1 MAPVMPCSCVRQ
13 TELPGVTRLSADIS
27 YHPDRTARFYRHP
40 MRDLAAFQAA
50 ARAVDLAPERR
61 AALVDALRVQNPPSL
76 ALDRLAQPGTL
87 AVAAGQ
93 QVGLF
98 SGPAYTIYKAL
109 HAARLAE
116 WLTAQGLPA
125 VPVFWLATEDHDF
138 AEVNHTWVFDAQH
151 QPLKLEM
158 RRQTGAQP
166 VGGVELAAP
175 PVDQLRAALAGLP
188 FADEATA
195 MVAETYVTGR
205 TMGQAFGDLLRRLL
219 ERFDIPHVDP
229 MLPAFRALAAPVLR
243 SAVERAPEL
252 NAAVLDRNRE
262 LVEAGYHAQVHVEP
276 QNAFFFLL
284 ENGKRLALRRDNGD
298 YQLNGRRFTSAE
310 LADRAAEL
318 SPNALLRPVVQD
330 SILPTV
336 ASILGP
342 AEAAYIAQSDVLYS
356 RILGRMPVAV
366 PRAGFTILDGRSQK
380 RMERYGL
387 SLSDFFHGKE
397 ALRERMAAALIPPDL
412 TIRLHDTLVDVDA
425 AVERLRARLLA
436 FDPTLEKAL
445 ATSARKI
452 RHQAAK
458 IQAKTGREA
467 MRRDE
472 RASRDAASLYGLV
485 YPERHL
491 QERLYSIL
499 PFVAKHGLD
508 LINQIY
514 ESIQLDCADHRVL
527 VV

>member
-1 MAPVMPCSCVRQ
+1 MPCSCVHL
-13 TELPGVTRLSADIS
+13 TELPGVTRLSTDIS
-27 YHPDRTARFYRHP
+27 YHPDRTARFYHHP
-40 MRDLAAFQAA
+40 LRDWQAFQAA
-50 ARAVDLAPERR
+50 ARAVDMAPERR
-61 AALVDALRVQNPPSL
+61 AALVEALRIQNPPSP
-76 ALDRLAQPGTL
+76 ALQRLAQPGTL

-151 QPLKLEM
+151 QPEKLEL
-158 RRQTGAQP
+158 RRQSGAQP
-166 VGGVELAAP
+166 VGGVELLAP
-175 PVDQLRAALAGLP
+175 PVEELRNALAGLP
-188 FADEATA
+188 YAEETLALVAD
-195 MVAETYVTGR
+195 TYVAGR

-219 ERFDIPHVDP
+219 ARFDIPHVDP
-229 MLPAFRALAAPVLR
+229 MLPAFRELAAPVLR
-243 SAVERAPEL
+243 AAVEQAPEL
-252 NAAVLDRNRE
+252 TAAVLERNRE
-262 LVEAGYHAQVHVEP
+262 LVDAGYHAQVHVEP
-276 QNAFFFLL
+276 QTAFFFLL
-284 ENGKRLALRRDNGD
+284 ENGKRLALRRHNGG
-298 YQLNGRRFTSAE
+298 YQLNGRSFTSAE
-310 LADRAAEL
+310 LAGRAAEL

-342 AEAAYIAQSDVLYS
+342 AEAAYIAQSEVLYS

-366 PRAGFTILDGRSQK
+366 PRAGFTILDHLSQK
-380 RMERYGL
+380 RMSRYGV
-387 SLSDFFHGKE
+387 SLADFFHGKE
-397 ALRERMAAALIPPDL
+397 AFRERLAAALVPPDL
-412 TIRLHDTLVDVDA
+412 TLRLQDTLVDVDA

-452 RHQAAK
+452 RYQAAK

-472 RASRDAASLYGLV
+472 RASRDAASLYGLI

-499 PFVAKHGLD
+499 PFLAKHGFE
-508 LINQIY
+508 LIDRLY
-514 ESIQLDCADHRVL
+514 EAIELECADHRLL
-527 VV
+527 VM

>member
-1 MAPVMPCSCVRQ
+1 MNCTCIRQ
-13 TELPGVTRLSADIS
+13 SDLPHTSKLVEDVL
-27 YHPDRTARFYRHP
+27 YHPDRTAAFYRHP
-40 MRDLAAFQAA
+40 IRDLGAFQDA
-50 ARAVDLAPERR
+50 AREIQFSDERR
-61 AALVDALRVQNPPSL
+61 AALVAALRMRNPASASL
-76 ALDRLAQPGTL
+76 ERLAQPGTL
-87 AVAAGQ
+87 AVLTGQ

-116 WLTAQGLPA
+116 WLTAKGLPA

-151 QPLKLEM
+151 QPVKLEM

-166 VGGVELAAP
+166 VGGIDLAAP
-175 PVDQLRAALAGLP
+175 PIDELRAALAGLP
-188 FADEATA
+188 FADEA
-195 MVAETYVTGR
+195 VALVTETYVTGR

-219 ERFDIPHVDP
+219 QRFDIPHVDP
-229 MLPAFRALAAPVLR
+229 MLPAFRELAAPVLR

-252 NAAVLDRNRE
+252 TAAVLERNRE

-284 ENGKRLALRRDNGD
+284 ENGKRLTLRRHNGD

-310 LADRAAEL
+310 LAARAAEL

-342 AEAAYIAQSDVLYS
+342 AEAAYIAQSEVLYS

-366 PRAGFTILDGRSQK
+366 PRAGFTILDSLSQK
-380 RMERYGL
+380 RIDRYGL
-387 SLSDFFHGKE
+387 SLADFFHGKE
-397 ALRERMAAALIPPDL
+397 ALRERMAAALVPPDL
-412 TIRLHDTLVDVDA
+412 TMRLHDTLTDVDA

-452 RHQAAK
+452 RHQVAK
-458 IQAKTGREA
+458 IQAKTGRET

-472 RASRDAASLYGLV
+472 RASRDAASLYGLI

-499 PFVAKHGLD
+499 PFIAKHGPD
-508 LINQIY
+508 LIDQLY

-527 VV
+527 VI

>member
-1 MAPVMPCSCVRQ
+1 MQCTRVRQ

-27 YHPDRTARFYRHP
+27 NHPDRTARFYRHP
-40 MRDLAAFQAA
+40 RHDLEAFRAA
-50 ARAVDLAPERR
+50 ARAVHLAPERR
-61 AALVDALRVQNPPSL
+61 AALVEALRVQNPPSA
-76 ALDRLAQPGTL
+76 ALERLAQPGTL

-116 WLTAQGLPA
+116 WLTGQGLPA

-138 AEVNHTWVFDAQH
+138 AEVNHVWVFDAQH
-151 QPLKLEM
+151 QPAKLQM
-158 RRQTGAQP
+158 RRQAGVQP
-166 VGGVELAAP
+166 VGGIELAEP
-175 PVDQLRAALAGLP
+175 PVGELRAALAGLP
-188 FADEATA
+188 FADETLAL
-195 MVAETYVTGR
+195 VAETYVTGR
-205 TMGQAFGDLLRRLL
+205 TMGQAFSDLLRRLL
-219 ERFDIPHVDP
+219 AHFDIPHVDP
-229 MLPAFRALAAPVLR
+229 MLPAFRELAAPVLR
-243 SAVERAPEL
+243 RAVEQAPEL
-252 NAAVLDRNRE
+252 TAAVLERNRE

-276 QNAFFFLL
+276 QTAFFFLL
-284 ENGKRLALRRDNGD
+284 ENGKRLGLRRQNGD

-310 LADRAAEL
+310 LAGRAAEL

-330 SILPTV
+330 AILPTV
-336 ASILGP
+336 ASVLGP
-342 AEAAYIAQSDVLYS
+342 AEAAYIAQSEVLYS
-356 RILGRMPVAV
+356 RILGRMPVEV
-366 PRAGFTILDGRSQK
+366 PRAGFTIIDNLSAK
-380 RMERYGL
+380 RIERYGVRL
-387 SLSDFFHGKE
+387 TDFFHGKE

-412 TIRLHDTLVDVDA
+412 TIRMHETLADVDA
-425 AVERLRARLLA
+425 TVERLRARLLE

-458 IQAKTGREA
+458 IQAKTAREA

-472 RASRDAASLYGLV
+472 RASRDAASLYGLI

-499 PFVAKHGLD
+499 PFVAKHGFELVD
-508 LINQIY
+508 RLY
-514 ESIQLDCADHRVL
+514 ESIELDSPDHRLL

>member
-1 MAPVMPCSCVRQ
+1 MTPVMPCSSVRQ
-13 TELPGVTRLSADIS
+13 TELPGITRLFTDIC

-40 MRDLAAFQAA
+40 MRDLEAFRAA

-61 AALVDALRVQNPPSL
+61 AALVNALRIQNPPSP
-76 ALDRLAQPGTL
+76 ALERLAQPGTL

-116 WLTAQGLPA
+116 WLTGQGLPA

-138 AEVNHTWVFDAQH
+138 AEVNHAWVFNAQH
-151 QPLKLEM
+151 QPAKIEV

-175 PVDQLRAALAGLP
+175 PIDELRTALAGLP
-188 FADEATA
+188 FADEVVA
-195 MVAETYVTGR
+195 MVGECYVAGR

-219 ERFDIPHVDP
+219 VRFDIPHVDP
-229 MLPAFRALAAPVLR
+229 MLPAFRELAAPALR
-243 SAVERAPEL
+243 SAVEQAPEL
-252 NAAVLDRNRE
+252 TAAMLERNRE

-276 QNAFFFLL
+276 QTAFFFLL
-284 ENGKRLALRRDNGD
+284 ENGKRLALRRNDGD
-298 YQLNGRRFTSAE
+298 YQINGRLFTSAE
-310 LADRAAEL
+310 LAGRAAEL

-342 AEAAYIAQSDVLYS
+342 AEAAYIAQSEVLYS

-366 PRAGFTILDGRSQK
+366 PRAGFTILDSRAQK
-380 RMERYGL
+380 RIDHYGICL
-387 SLSDFFHGKE
+387 ADFFHGRE
-397 ALRERMAAALIPPDL
+397 SLRERVAAALIPPDL
-412 TIRLHDTLVDVDA
+412 SIRLRDTVVDVDA

-445 ATSARKI
+445 GTSARKI
-452 RHQAAK
+452 RHQVAK

-467 MRRDE
+467 MLRDE
-472 RASRDAASLYGLV
+472 RASRDAASLYGLI

-499 PFVAKHGLD
+499 PLVAKHGFD
-508 LINQIY
+508 LIDRIY
-514 ESIQLDCADHRVL
+514 ESIQLDSTDHHLL

>member
-1 MAPVMPCSCVRQ
+1 MAPAMYCTCVRQ
-13 TELPGVTRLSADIS
+13 TELPGTTRLFTDIS
-27 YHPDRTARFYRHP
+27 YHPDRTAPFYHYP
-40 MRDLAAFQAA
+40 LRDLAAFQAA
-50 ARAVDLAPERR
+50 ARAVSLAPERR
-61 AALVDALRVQNPPSL
+61 AALVDALRVENPPSPNL
-76 ALDRLAQPGTL
+76 ERLAQPGTL

-138 AEVNHTWVFDAQH
+138 AEVNHAWVFTPEH
-151 QPLKLEM
+151 QPRKLEM
-158 RRQTGAQP
+158 RRQASAQP
-166 VGGVELAAP
+166 VGGVQLAEP
-175 PVDQLRAALAGLP
+175 PVAGLRSALAGLP
-188 FADEATA
+188 FAAET
-195 MVAETYVTGR
+195 VRLVEETYVTGR
-205 TMGQAFGDLLRRLL
+205 TMGKAFGDLLRRLL
-219 ERFDIPHVDP
+219 ARFDIPHVDP
-229 MLPAFRALAAPVLR
+229 MLPAFRELAAPALR

-252 NAAVLDRNRE
+252 TAAVLERNRE
-262 LVEAGYHAQVHVEP
+262 LVAAGYHAQVHVEP
-276 QNAFFFLL
+276 QTAFFFLL
-284 ENGKRLALRRDNGD
+284 ENGKRLGLHRQNGE
-298 YQLNGRRFTSAE
+298 YQLNGRRFASAE
-310 LADRAAEL
+310 LAARAAEL

-342 AEAAYIAQSDVLYS
+342 AEAAYIAQSEVLY
-356 RILGRMPVAV
+356 RGILGRMPVAV
-366 PRAGFTILDGRSQK
+366 PRAGFTILDGLSWK
-380 RMERYGL
+380 RMERHGL
-387 SLSDFFHGKE
+387 SLADFFHGKD
-397 ALRERMAAALIPPDL
+397 ALRERIAASLIPPDL
-412 TIRLHDTLVDVDA
+412 TTRLHETLVDVDG

-452 RHQAAK
+452 RYQAAK
-458 IQAKTGREA
+458 IQAKTGREV

-472 RASRDAASLYGLV
+472 RAGRDAAALSGLI

-499 PFVAKHGLD
+499 PFLAEHGMQ
-508 LINQIY
+508 LIDRLY
-514 ESIQLDCADHRVL
+514 ESIEVDCPDHRLL